1 MAEIVGIDVS
11 KRKFDCALLLLN
23 AKFKTKVFENTAQ
36 GYRELDDW
44 LTHQGVARAQ
54 VCMEATGIYY
64 EALALH
70 LHEAGHV
77 VSVVNPARIKGFA
90 QSVLVR
96 TKTDRVDARL
106 IARFCAAH
114 QPAAWQPQAPQLRE
128 LQALVARVDALN
140 HMLTQETNRLA
151 IAPALTRVS
160 IEKIVAVLAQ
170 EIEALKRQMRH
181 HVDHHPDLR
190 SKHDLLQSI
199 PGIGEATI
207 AQILACVGGAEHFKN
222 ARKLAAFLGL
232 TPRQHLS
239 GSSVRGR
246 ARLSKTGNARL
257 RKAFFM
263 PAMVAIRFNPVIKAF
278 AARLSATGKSK
289 MLIIGAVMR
298 KLVHIVFGVLKS
310 GQPFTPNF
318 GSQQA

>member
-1 MAEIVGIDVS
+1 MAEILGVDVS
-11 KRKFDCALLLLN
+11 KRKFDCALLLN
-23 AKFKTKVFENTAQ
+23 EKFKTKVFKNTEQ
-36 GYRELDDW
+36 GYRELGDW
-44 LTHQGVARAQ
+44 LKRQGVERVR

-70 LHEAGHV
+70 LHETGHV

-90 QSVLVR
+90 QSVLAR

-114 QPAAWQPQAPQLRE
+114 QPAAWQPPAPQLRE

-140 HMLTQETNRLA
+140 QMLTQENNRLA
-151 IAPALTRVS
+151 IAPELTRPSLQKVL
-160 IEKIVAVLAQ
+160 AVLEHELA
-170 EIEALKRQMRH
+170 ELRRRIRDHIDCHPGLKTKR
-181 HVDHHPDLR
+181 
-190 SKHDLLQSI
+190 DLLKTI

-207 AQILACVGGAEHFKN
+207 AQLLACVGGAEQFRT

-278 AARLSATGKSK
+278 AARLRAAGKSK
-289 MLIIGAVMR
+289 MAIIGAAMR

-310 GQPFTPNF
+310 GKPFNPNF
-318 GSQQA
+318 GIQHA